1 MKKVFILIT
10 VLITVLT
17 VGCARTENDILEY
30 HEQTPSVT
38 DSENKNPGI
47 DESTEDPTKTDGYK
61 RQRSL
66 QKLMGYKRQ
75 ISLKRLKSL
84 QTKLLIRITSS

>member
-38 DSENKNPGI
+38 DSE
-47 DESTEDPTKTDGYK
+47 TKILGLTNQLKIRQKLMGYK

>member
-38 DSENKNPGI
+38 DSE
-47 DESTEDPTKTDGYK
+47 TKILGLTNQLK
-61 RQRSL
+61 IR